1 MLFHITHRHNHENCP
16 AHYPDKLK
24 ATFGKMLSSAEGLG
38 VKLISVVIDPPGH
51 PIFLIVDVDNLGQI
65 EDLLDPV
72 FELGTAETRPVVNA
86 LEAISKR
93 LN

>member
-51 PIFLIVDVDNLGQI
+51 TIFLIVDVDNLGQI

-72 FELGTAETRPVVNA
+72 FELGTAETRPAVNA